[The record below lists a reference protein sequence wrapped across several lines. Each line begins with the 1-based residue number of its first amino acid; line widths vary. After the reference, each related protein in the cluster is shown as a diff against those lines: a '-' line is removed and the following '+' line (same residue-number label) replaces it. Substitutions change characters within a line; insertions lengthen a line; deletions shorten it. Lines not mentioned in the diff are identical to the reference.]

1 MLIILQ
7 DWILWWVWSERT
19 LLTVH
24 HHHYYH
30 HHHHHQPHHHHNH
43 HHHQHHHHRSGF
55 CDAERR
61 DPSGCAIWASS
72 PVLWFSVLHNPRTS
86 ALPHIIIIIARSL
99 IAGLRPAW
107 PRVDRRAL
115 LRIKIAKNDLLY
127 IHHIVYLSKSIW
139 NNLEHI
145 SFYSFFVARKQTNRH
160 CIMIYISSLSASLP
174 INYFSC
180 RFYRVTFHWAPCS
193 FSTK

>member
-1 MLIILQ
+1 MLIILK

-30 HHHHHQPHHHHNH
+30 HHHHHQPHHRHH

-55 CDAERR
+55 CDAEWR
-61 DPSGCAIWASS
+61 DPAGCAIWASS

-86 ALPHIIIIIARSL
+86 ALPHIIIIIARS
-99 IAGLRPAW
+99 GW

-115 LRIKIAKNDLLY
+115 LRIKIAKNDLCT
-127 IHHIVYLSKSIW
+127 SITLFTCQKVFETSRNTYKPPRPDTKW
-139 NNLEHI
+139 ESDLFSWHTD
-145 SFYSFFVARKQTNRH
+145 A
-160 CIMIYISSLSASLP
+160 SS
-174 INYFSC
+174 
-180 RFYRVTFHWAPCS
+180 
-193 FSTK
+193 